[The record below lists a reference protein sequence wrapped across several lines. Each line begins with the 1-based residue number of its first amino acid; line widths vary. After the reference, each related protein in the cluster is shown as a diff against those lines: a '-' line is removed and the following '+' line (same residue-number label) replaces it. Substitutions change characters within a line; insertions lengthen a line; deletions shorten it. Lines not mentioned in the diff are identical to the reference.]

1 MTAPDSAPLPQN
13 PSRNPDQNSGGDSS
27 EAMATSLYSYQQV
40 AQMTAISVTLVERFV
55 SLSIVEAED
64 DKLRPEDVARIAQ
77 LLRIRRDLGVN
88 WVGAGIVLDLSRE
101 ISQLKAQLRAYA
113 ANKNGHLEGD
123 EP

>member
-13 PSRNPDQNSGGDSS
+13 PSRNPAQNSGGDSS

-55 SLSIVEAED
+55 SLSIVETED

-113 ANKNGHLEGD
+113 ANKNGLLEGD